1 MTVSEIKSR
10 FLLLLDAAYSQAAPG
25 FEDYQI
31 SEFLDKAQKDFV
43 DQVAKAKIY
52 DDIYQ
57 IIEVA
62 EATITPSSYDNRMY
76 HFEIDNYFPD
86 FGEIEYLV
94 VIQYYIND
102 VFYCN
107 YINES
112 TTRTFFVPRYQLQDA
127 RLHIVRTV
135 IDKDGYVINQ
145 IESNLVRVTDC
156 IIR

>member
-1 MTVSEIKSR
+1 MKKLLF
-10 FLLLLDAAYSQAAPG
+10 FLLLFTSCEVLDTPDVFDGTLPCYVTGTP
-25 FEDYQI
+25 EDFCTIEIVQDNNLCI
-31 SEFLDKAQKDFV
+31 IRV
-43 DQVAKAKIY
+43 D
-52 DDIYQ
+52 
-57 IIEVA
+57 
-62 EATITPSSYDNRMY
+62 
-76 HFEIDNYFPD
+76 DNYFPD